1 MCPNTVPLLGVDR
14 DEDGWLGPTTS
25 GVEGLAAGSPATV
38 FRAARHSD
46 AVSAAR
52 RNFLQT

>member
-46 AVSAAR
+46 AVSAVR